1 MNIFIRFLNGK
12 IKLWKSFWLI
22 GFLHGFFVMY
32 GLPIIEIFFFQN
44 KNFFTIVVL
53 NNLEF
58 KIIDYTKITFI
69 SKLIMIISLAI
80 VTIGIWRSAENYKGK
95 TFIIFLTLFYL
106 TFNNLFPLWSLFKRL
121 II

>member
-1 MNIFIRFLNGK
+1 MNIFIRFLDGK

-22 GFLHGFFVMY
+22 GFLHGFFIMY

-44 KNFFTIVVL
+44 KDIFTIVVL

-69 SKLIMIISLAI
+69 SKIIMIISLAI
-80 VTIGIWRSAENYKGK
+80 VTIGIWKSAENYKGK
-95 TFIIFLTLFYL
+95 IFITLK
-106 TFNNLFPLWSLFKRL
+106 TASGITK
-121 II
+121 